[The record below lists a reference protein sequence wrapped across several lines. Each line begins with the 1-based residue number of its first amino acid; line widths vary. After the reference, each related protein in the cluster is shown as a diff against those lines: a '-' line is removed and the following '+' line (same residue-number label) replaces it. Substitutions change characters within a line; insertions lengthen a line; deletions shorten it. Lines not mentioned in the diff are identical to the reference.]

1 MAGNDLSK
9 MLTEVIELYGK
20 NEGYAIPTISWSKEN
35 MISRYGE
42 YQFWHN
48 HIIVSNLLNTDKV
61 SKKAIMFVIFHEYT
75 HQLYKEH
82 NEKFD
87 TRMRLFKGYKACQ
100 KELEAYF
107 GSISD
112 FAKAHKPDVLLDA
125 GNELVIC
132 KFSYDPEEIDSYWR
146 HLLYYNH
153 YVTGYLSGDIANE
166 YCRKPIKQV
175 IWVVESA
182 KNMFVVGWCKDVQLY
197 PAIQKADLTDCGMD
211 IVEYQFKY
219 KQKDGKILLPCNVFE
234 CLYDGESPISLVKN
248 GICNAN
254 ELEEN
259 IVKEIVETVNSY
271 DADYMDYG
279 MIDSTLDAIPSIET
293 EDVSKLIQMSHDTD
307 GRDRAFLIMNRAVD
321 LEKSYRSYLHRG
333 LAFFDAWIFDKALS
347 DFEEAILYEQDKN
360 ELIGKQ
366 KIEELIRQAKK
377 AMETI

>member
-1 MAGNDLSK
+1 MKS
-9 MLTEVIELYGK
+9 E
-20 NEGYAIPTISWSKEN
+20 KE
-35 MISRYGE
+35 
-42 YQFWHN
+42 
-48 HIIVSNLLNTDKV
+48 
-61 SKKAIMFVIFHEYT
+61 
-75 HQLYKEH
+75 
-82 NEKFD
+82 
-87 TRMRLFKGYKACQ
+87 
-100 KELEAYF
+100 
-107 GSISD
+107 
-112 FAKAHKPDVLLDA
+112 
-125 GNELVIC
+125 
-132 KFSYDPEEIDSYWR
+132 
-146 HLLYYNH
+146 
-153 YVTGYLSGDIANE
+153 
-166 YCRKPIKQV
+166 
-175 IWVVESA
+175 
-182 KNMFVVGWCKDVQLY
+182 
-197 PAIQKADLTDCGMD
+197 
-211 IVEYQFKY
+211 
-219 KQKDGKILLPCNVFE
+219 CNVFE
-234 CLYDGESPISLVKN
+234 RLYDGESPLSLVKN

-377 AMETI
+377 TMATI